1 MKTYD
6 KAAWHIDGGEN
17 PTDVIHKFEHIY
29 EFLNRHDM
37 LTEDGKEI
45 LDAGIDDSAALTSN
59 DLTPAGRYFVEDYYD
74 SLINLTVEELQK
86 KLNSIV
92 SL

>member
-6 KAAWHIDGGEN
+6 KATWHIDGGEK
-17 PTDVIHKFEHIY
+17 PEEVIRKFEHVY
-29 EFLNRHDM
+29 EFLNCHDM

-45 LDAGIDDSAALTSN
+45 LDAGIDGSIVLTSN
-59 DLTPAGRYFVEDYYD
+59 DLTPAGKRFIEDYYD
-74 SLINLTVEELQK
+74 SLINLTAEELEK

-92 SL
+92 VL